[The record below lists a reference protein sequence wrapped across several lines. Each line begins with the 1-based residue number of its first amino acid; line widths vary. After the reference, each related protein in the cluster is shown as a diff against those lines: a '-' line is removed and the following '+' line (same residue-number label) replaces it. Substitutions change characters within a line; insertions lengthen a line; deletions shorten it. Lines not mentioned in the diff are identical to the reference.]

1 MLEHFQVLPTEER
14 YKKLTTDQVEVLF
27 LNFLMSPTA
36 EEYKNAYRE
45 GKREE
50 QAEED
55 FPKEELEGMGYTE
68 EEIEQMKQDL
78 ARGK

>member
-1 MLEHFQVLPTEER
+1 MDHFQVLPTDSR
-14 YKKLTTDQVEVLF
+14 YQKLTTDQIEVLF
-27 LNFLMSPTA
+27 LNFLMSPTI
-36 EEYKNAYRE
+36 EEYKTAYRE

-55 FPKEELEGMGYTE
+55 FPKEELEELGYTK
-68 EEIEQMKQDL
+68 EEIEQIKEDL

>member
-1 MLEHFQVLPTEER
+1 MDHFQVLPTDSR
-14 YKKLTTDQVEVLF
+14 YQKLAADQIEVLF
-27 LNFLMSPTA
+27 LNFLMSPTI

-45 GKREE
+45 GKQEE

-68 EEIEQMKQDL
+68 EEIEQIKQDL
-78 ARGK
+78 ARSK